1 MTGDQHLMLLQMDL
15 LTHMMTH
22 LGSAGVTV
30 DGTVIQLRTVIQTQ
44 AQAQTPAVA
53 AHLIGCRPLR
63 HSQVI
68 NNNNLFSWCV
78 LLLLRLSFCQAH
90 IKLGWFCRSGIGL

>member
-1 MTGDQHLMLLQMDL
+1 MLLQMDL

-30 DGTVIQLRTVIQTQ
+30 EGTVIQLRMVIQT
-44 AQAQTPAVA
+44 QAQTPAVA
-53 AHLIGCRPLR
+53 AHLTGCRPLR

-68 NNNNLFSWCV
+68 NNNDLFSWCV